1 MRYSLAEFPQAL
13 GDDYDA
19 MAKFRESIAGFGK
32 QWTWKTT
39 EIWAA
44 RMLQVCGYIA
54 SMHAEFGV
62 LNELSAKEAVTS

>member
-1 MRYSLAEFPQAL
+1 
-13 GDDYDA
+13 

-39 EIWAA
+39 EIWAT

-62 LNELSAKEAVTS
+62 LTELSAKKAVTS